1 MGHTLVLTPHKTNPI
16 QEIVGYGKEHK
27 EHSFFS
33 FVLNLFRQK
42 NNSLPKLYP
51 QFLYN
56 HSMST
61 TTLKR
66 TACINRLNI
75 SKSTLLAYFSD
86 DSSIKTYLQ
95 SLNDDQWHIDS
106 FDNFTRECCL
116 TILSDVGETHLSL
129 ILS

>member
-1 MGHTLVLTPHKTNPI
+1 
-16 QEIVGYGKEHK
+16 
-27 EHSFFS
+27 
-33 FVLNLFRQK
+33 
-42 NNSLPKLYP
+42 
-51 QFLYN
+51 
-56 HSMST
+56 MST